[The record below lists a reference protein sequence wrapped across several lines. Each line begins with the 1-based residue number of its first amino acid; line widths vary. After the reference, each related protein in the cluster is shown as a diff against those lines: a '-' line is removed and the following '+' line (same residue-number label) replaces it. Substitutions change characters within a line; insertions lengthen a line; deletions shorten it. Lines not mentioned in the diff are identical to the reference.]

1 MNLHS
6 TTMMPT
12 NRRRVAATLS
22 LALLVLGLT
31 ACHKVTRIST
41 NAVGHP
47 IHVEVTGDHSLE
59 SDAERGAIKSP
70 HGTVVIER
78 TRMRVDE
85 ADWTAI
91 EASVPIDVQIE
102 PGQVLLTA
110 GRVTVKRTVD

>member
-6 TTMMPT
+6 TTVLPT

-41 NAVGHP
+41 KAAGHP
-47 IHVEVTGDHSLE
+47 IRVEVTGNHSLE
-59 SDAERGAIKSP
+59 SDAERGVIQSP
-70 HGTVVIER
+70 HGTVVIEP

-85 ADWTAI
+85 AAWTVI
-91 EASVPIDVQIE
+91 EASVPVDVRIE
-102 PGQVLLTA
+102 PGRVLLTA
-110 GRVTVKRTVD
+110 GRVTVKRTVK